1 MKKILILAANPRKDL
16 NLDREIR
23 DLKRIIESSQDS
35 EDFEVV
41 NELAVRVSDLQDL
54 LFKYRPQIVHFCGH
68 GGGELGLMFE
78 SDSGREQQVETAAL
92 SDLFRL
98 FANNVECVLLN
109 ACYSETQANSI
120 VEHINYVIGMNQA
133 IRDDAAIAFAKG
145 FYRALGYSCAIE
157 EAFEFGCNAIQL
169 EISGSAVARSE
180 GSAVERKLKVVNKV
194 ESTAIPE
201 HLKPKLK
208 KKSTLSAV
216 AEAPVISP
224 EQRLVLQSV
233 IDASVKPESA
243 VKSESDRG
251 QKPHKKSWWM
261 IGGVA
266 LGLLVLLGGVGSRL
280 LLPGMA
286 RSAVQTGQEKFK
298 SGDSQKAEA
307 DYQWAIKLDPDN
319 PPAHLHLGILYES
332 AQQLESARVHYAIA
346 ARQNEFTAVNHL
358 ARLYLLE
365 QQNNEAVGLLTNALK
380 AENQFDRAI
389 KEETKYGILTNLGWA
404 NLQQGKYSN
413 AADDLEKAIAIKQ
426 SVNLDEQFA
435 SLAAPHCLLAQV
447 HEALKKPKEALE
459 EWAICLDYKDSSKP
473 EEEKWAVTA
482 QQKIDVQNSKNTKPK
497 KSN

>member
-23 DLKRIIESSQDS
+23 DLKRIIESSQDT

-78 SDSGREQQVETAAL
+78 SDSGREQQVGTAAL

-109 ACYSETQANSI
+109 ACYSETQADSI
-120 VEHINYVIGMNQA
+120 VDHINYVIGMNQA

-169 EISGSAVARSE
+169 EISGSSVAGSK
-180 GSAVERKLKVVNKV
+180 GSAVERKLNVVNPV
-194 ESTAIPE
+194 ESMAIPE

-216 AEAPVISP
+216 AEAPAISP
-224 EQRLVLQSV
+224 EQRVVLQSA
-233 IDASVKPESA
+233 IDTSLKSGSA
-243 VKSESDRG
+243 VKSEYDRD
-251 QKPHKKSWWM
+251 QKPRKKRWWM
-261 IGGVA
+261 LGGVI
-266 LGLLVLLGGVGSRL
+266 LSLLALGGVGSRL

-286 RSAVQTGQEKFK
+286 RSAVQTGREKFK
-298 SGDSQKAEA
+298 SGDTQKAEA

-319 PPAHLHLGILYES
+319 PPAHLQLGILYES
-332 AQQLESARVHYAIA
+332 VQQLELARVHYAIA

-358 ARLYLLE
+358 ARLYLLK
-365 QQNNEAVGLLTNALK
+365 QQNNEAIGLLTKALK
-380 AENQFDRAI
+380 AENQFDRQL

-404 NLQQGKYSN
+404 KLQQGAYSN
-413 AADDLEKAIAIKQ
+413 ATDYLEKAIAIKQ
-426 SVNLDEQFA
+426 SVNLDEQFV
-435 SLAAPHCLLAQV
+435 SLAAPHCLLAQI

-459 EWAICLDYKDSSKP
+459 EWEVCLNYKDSSKP
-473 EEEKWAVTA
+473 EEAKWAVTA
-482 QQKIDVQNSKNTKPK
+482 QQKIDAQVSKNNKPK
-497 KSN
+497 K

>member
-78 SDSGREQQVETAAL
+78 NDSGREQQVGTAAL

-98 FANNVECVLLN
+98 FASNVECVLLN

-120 VEHINYVIGMNQA
+120 VDHINYVIGMNQA

-169 EISGSAVARSE
+169 EISGSSVARSE
-180 GSAVERKLKVVNKV
+180 GTERKLNVTNGV

-208 KKSTLSAV
+208 KKSTLSSV

-224 EQRLVLQSV
+224 AQRVLLQSE
-233 IDASVKPESA
+233 IDASLKPESG
-243 VKSESDRG
+243 VKLDRDLG
-251 QKPHKKSWWM
+251 QKPSKKRWLV
-261 IGGVA
+261 IGGMV
-266 LGLLVLLGGVGSRL
+266 LGLLALGGVGSRL
-280 LLPGMA
+280 VLPGIA
-286 RSAVQTGQEKFK
+286 RSAVQTGQEQFK
-298 SGDSQKAEA
+298 GGDNQKAEA
-307 DYQWAIKLDPDN
+307 NYKWAIKLDPDN
-319 PPAHLHLGILYES
+319 PQAHLHLGILYES
-332 AQQLESARVHYAIA
+332 AQQLEPARVHYAIA

-358 ARLYLLE
+358 ARLYILK
-365 QQNNEAVGLLTNALK
+365 QQNNEAVGLLMKALK
-380 AENQFDRAI
+380 SENQFDRKI
-389 KEETKYGILTNLGWA
+389 KEETKYEILTNLGWT
-404 NLQQGKYSN
+404 NLQMGKYTN
-413 AADDLEKAIAIKQ
+413 AEDYLERAIAIKQ

-482 QQKIDVQNSKNTKPK
+482 KQKIDAQSSKNMKSK
-497 KSN
+497 KLN